1 MTQLRDF
8 LITIGVSAIA
18 VAVLIIAFPSIGGSL
33 SLPQTTTVIIG
44 FIALIQGFR
53 SVQSRRHTAIDQAS
67 IPAIEDREA
76 TPIPG
81 DDFDE
86 RIQHMR
92 GFYSRGAASEEERIK
107 QRLRGTAIDVLT
119 RTQDISN
126 DAARDQL
133 DAGEWTNDPIAAS
146 FLGGQEAPSSPIG
159 FRLQSRVSSESY
171 KRRAAIRT
179 TNEIIALWQNR

>member
-1 MTQLRDF
+1 MTRLRDF
-8 LITIGVSAIA
+8 LITIGVGAIA
-18 VAVLIIAFPSIGGSL
+18 FAIFIIAFPSIAGSL

-53 SVQSRRHTAIDQAS
+53 SVQSRRLTTIEQAS
-67 IPAIEDREA
+67 LPPIEDRES

-92 GFYSRGAASEEERIK
+92 GFYTRGAASEEERIK

-119 RTQDISN
+119 RTKDISN
-126 DAARDQL
+126 DAARHQL
-133 DAGEWTNDPIAAS
+133 DTGEWTDDPIAAS
-146 FLGGQEAPSSPIG
+146 FLGGSDAPSSPIG
-159 FRLQSRVSSESY
+159 FRLQSRVSSGSY
-171 KRRAAIRT
+171 KRRAANRT
-179 TNEIIALWQNR
+179 TDEIVSLWENR